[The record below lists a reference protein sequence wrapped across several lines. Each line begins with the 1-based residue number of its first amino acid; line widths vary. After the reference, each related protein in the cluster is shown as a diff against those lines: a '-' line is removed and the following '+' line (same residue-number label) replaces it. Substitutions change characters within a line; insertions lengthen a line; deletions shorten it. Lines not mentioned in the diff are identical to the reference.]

1 MLFAYERPLCA
12 DSVEKV
18 ENIAATKFTQKRAD
32 RRIRLRCLVKHLR
45 RPLVEFAP
53 VEAVPHVP
61 KRQAHQ
67 RFLENWSRRRIGL
80 FQQNLPI
87 ADFAQIPTCLIADVN
102 MLAMTRIELY
112 HHLIEAGARF
122 RQSS

>member
-1 MLFAYERPLCA
+1 VPIGVGPLPPINNQSRMLFAYERPLCA

-32 RRIRLRCLVKHLR
+32 RRIRLATFLLKHLR

-61 KRQAHQ
+61 KRK
-67 RFLENWSRRRIGL
+67 RTSG
-80 FQQNLPI
+80 
-87 ADFAQIPTCLIADVN
+87 
-102 MLAMTRIELY
+102 
-112 HHLIEAGARF
+112 
-122 RQSS
+122 S